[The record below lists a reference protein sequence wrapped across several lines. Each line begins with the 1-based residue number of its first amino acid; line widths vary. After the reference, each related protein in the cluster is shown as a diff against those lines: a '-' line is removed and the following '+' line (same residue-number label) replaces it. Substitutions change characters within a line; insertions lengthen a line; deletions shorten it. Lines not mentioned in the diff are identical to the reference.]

1 MMDIEARKISFI
13 QEFLRLQNEDII
25 SSLENFLHKKKAEL
39 AEESISPMTEER
51 FNNEINR
58 AIDDA
63 ENGRIIKASVLKDKI
78 KKWG

>member
-1 MMDIEARKISFI
+1 MDIEARKISFI

-39 AEESISPMTEER
+39 ADR
-51 FNNEINR
+51 FNDEID
-58 AIDDA
+58 ISLEDA
-63 ENGRIIKASVLKDKI
+63 KNGRIIKATALKDKI

>member
-39 AEESISPMTEER
+39 AEENVSPMTEDR
-51 FNNEINR
+51 FNDEID
-58 AIDDA
+58 ISLEDA
-63 ENGRIIKASVLKDKI
+63 KNGRIIKATALKDKI

>member
-51 FNNEINR
+51 FNDEINR